1 MRLADNNPS
10 IAINRYLLPN
20 EMRILTLRIHP
31 VKILPSA
38 TMAVGGLL
46 AAVAVSSISTGARAE
61 SAAVWTLTAF
71 LILRFFLVSA
81 NWTVQFVSLTDRRM
95 LLTSG
100 VFSHEVISIALPKLA
115 DMTFSR
121 SSTGR
126 LLGYGAFSIEVN
138 GKTRTVLDYIP
149 YPEQVYLEVL
159 NMLEGSGEEEDQAR
173 KDSLD
178 QGHPTSDDL

>member
-1 MRLADNNPS
+1 MRLEDNNPS
-10 IAINRYLLPN
+10 IAINRYLLPG
-20 EMRILTLRIHP
+20 EVRAITLRIHP
-31 VKILPSA
+31 IKILPSA

-71 LILRFFLVSA
+71 LILRFFLVTA
-81 NWTVQFVSLTDRRM
+81 NWTAAFVSLTDRRM

-100 VFSHEVISIALPKLA
+100 VFNHEVVSIPLPKLA

-126 LLGYGAFSIEVN
+126 RLGYGALHIEVN
-138 GKTRTVLDYIP
+138 GKTQTVLDYIP

-159 NMLEGSGEEEDQAR
+159 NMLDRSGEEEDQNR

-178 QGHPTSDDL
+178 